1 MQENLLYNMTMFRM
15 IQQFINR
22 EVINKIYSNIN
33 NQFKKYMY
41 DHTLQKNIYIK
52 IYIKNMEKF
61 ELCVY

>member
-1 MQENLLYNMTMFRM
+1 M

-41 DHTLQKNIYIK
+41 DHRLPKK
-52 IYIKNMEKF
+52 IYIKKHGEIRVMRVLISNEIRYKKRK
-61 ELCVY
+61 CC